1 MLLSQWMHTWQALN
15 FVLLIVP
22 GHLSVGRYKGH
33 CLATIMG
40 YSETARE
47 EQRLQPSA
55 LPAELS
61 KEAQG
66 VVFVDWIVCW
76 VFAWET

>member
-1 MLLSQWMHTWQALN
+1 
-15 FVLLIVP
+15 
-22 GHLSVGRYKGH
+22 
-33 CLATIMG
+33 MG

>member
-22 GHLSVGRYKGH
+22 GRLSVGRYKGH

-66 VVFVDWIVCW
+66 IVFVDWIVCW